1 MFRRKILTL
10 LLDRFLPSTKNLSPL
25 GSSNAS
31 LMDYAIKEIAN
42 IMPNEQPIQAT
53 SNQEV
58 LKSPSTMEPKK
69 KIEAT
74 QQMIPI
80 TLKFK
85 LGEFKVKI
93 YNHKF
98 KFKLAEVQ
106 VVRNSHL

>member
-10 LLDRFLPSTKNLSPL
+10 LFDRFLPSTKSLSPL
-25 GSSNAS
+25 GLSNAP

-42 IMPNEQPIQAT
+42 IMPHEQPIQAT

-58 LKSPSTMEPKK
+58 MKSLSTMEPKN

-74 QQMIPI
+74 QQMTPKIV
-80 TLKFK
+80 KFK